1 MGQNTSNSVWKPCE
15 DLQKTFDLCHC
26 QQRVYNKVLR
36 WNFVIDQILI
46 FHHNLQ
52 INSLKILQCDLFCDL
67 ILSLIVEVYLWWKLQ
82 ASLIFLS
89 GRTCTIGGWLNTFL
103 PHCIRGFQRPNYID
117 YTCFIVVYIRSD
129 NTNIFENVNEFV
141 WTEVRITTETFWSF
155 TDKSH
160 NSKVHLIKLTA
171 LLNFILL
178 NLHTFLIFGLLF
190 TAMLL
195 IPH

>member
-46 FHHNLQ
+46 FHHNLP
-52 INSLKILQCDLFCDL
+52 INSLKILQCDFLDFFFL

-82 ASLIFLS
+82 ASLIFLR

-103 PHCIRGFQRPNYID
+103 PHCIYIYILPTPNGS
-117 YTCFIVVYIRSD
+117 VYKKETHTIIWHLSTWHHLIQQHSKGPD
-129 NTNIFENVNEFV
+129 
-141 WTEVRITTETFWSF
+141 VRFDWKLLVESSFWSRPPHRNLGVSASSIH
-155 TDKSH
+155 T
-160 NSKVHLIKLTA
+160 V
-171 LLNFILL
+171 
-178 NLHTFLIFGLLF
+178 LHTHTQMI
-190 TAMLL
+190 
-195 IPH
+195 H